1 MKLKMILLL
10 YIKQQA
16 ILKHSHEK
24 SEKACH
30 HKMCA
35 TLLVTVKNWRYTA
48 ARGHELLNENL
59 DTSHRIPPYELW
71 VWEASEVCKA
81 IHDTTIALGCPL

>member
-1 MKLKMILLL
+1 MKLKIILLL

-30 HKMCA
+30 RKMCA
-35 TLLVTVKNWRYTA
+35 ALLVTVKKWRYTA

-59 DTSHRIPPYELW
+59 NTSHRIPPSELL
-71 VWEASEVCKA
+71 VKEASEVCKA
-81 IHDTTIALGCPL
+81 IQATTMALGCPL